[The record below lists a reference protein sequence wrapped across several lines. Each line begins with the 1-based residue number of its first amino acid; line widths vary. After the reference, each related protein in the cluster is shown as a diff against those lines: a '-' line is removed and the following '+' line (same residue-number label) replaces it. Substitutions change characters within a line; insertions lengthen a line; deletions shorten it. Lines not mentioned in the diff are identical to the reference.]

1 MFSKIKKVLI
11 NGNPIRKIETIE
23 KIMKIREKISKI
35 DF

>member
-1 MFSKIKKVLI
+1 MFSKIEKILI

-23 KIMKIREKISKI
+23 KILKNREKISKI